1 MPLLSNYLNSTP
13 MAGWITILTMAMLIS
28 LTACDVYD
36 SQEEPGEIT
45 EEDLPDDLP
54 TPSSSLEEKDIFEVV
69 EDEPKPIGGMESIYE
84 NLTYPET
91 AREVGIQGVV
101 VVRFVVDSEGN
112 VREPQVIREIGGG
125 AGEAAKEAITST
137 EWQPGEQRERN
148 VAVRMTVPV
157 RFQLQNSDSEQS
169 TDEIESDKAEFPEA
183 KMDEIVVTGYSS

>member
-1 MPLLSNYLNSTP
+1 M
-13 MAGWITILTMAMLIS
+13 TMAMLIS

>member
-1 MPLLSNYLNSTP
+1 M
-13 MAGWITILTMAMLIS
+13 TMAMLIS

-125 AGEAAKEAITST
+125 AGEAAKEAITLT

-183 KMDEIVVTGYSS
+183 KMDEIVVTGYGS